1 MDMQAL
7 TNSAGH
13 TQIPRRQT
21 PVWLTMLQAALL
33 GLVVGLGGY
42 VLLTIVLGSPQQGVD
57 SGRALRP
64 HGSVLRAHADTRSAS
79 TVPYLI
85 GE

>member
-7 TNSAGH
+7 TNSPGH
-13 TQIPRRQT
+13 TQVPPPQT

-42 VLLTIVLGSPQQGVD
+42 VLLTIVLQSPQQGAD
-57 SGRALRP
+57 SGRALT
-64 HGSVLRAHADTRSAS
+64 HGSVLRAAADTRLTSSAR
-79 TVPYLI
+79 YLI